1 MSQTVS
7 QETHWEDQMIVAA
20 LEGLERDADP
30 GFSGSRSP
38 GVRGAESH
46 EAAETL
52 ARLYTEVLGLIPF
65 ELEPVAPSAGSRQRL
80 LSAITGIEAPAV
92 APQPVAS
99 EVPALAESAPVPE
112 QLAPTVAFPAF
123 TPPPPQAISEQPA
136 TPPVREEAPEPF
148 AAVRRPPPRPVPL
161 AARRSY
167 AWPLALA
174 AGLFLALGLS
184 GWLYLQQMDQQATIA
199 RLRSEVR
206 EAKLKETQAA
216 QEAERFRS
224 EFTTLRTTMTL
235 VTAPAALVGPLR
247 PVGRLQPDARGALFV
262 AADHQHWHLSIE
274 GLKPA
279 VQGKVYQLWFIA
291 DQGPPVNGGTFVAT
305 ANERVELTSEAM
317 PPNAKSAMITL
328 ETAGGGQSPE
338 GPEVL
343 RAAEMVQIL

>member
-1 MSQTVS
+1 VS

-20 LEGLERDADP
+20 LEGLERGTDP
-30 GFSGSRSP
+30 GFSGNRSP
-38 GVRGAESH
+38 GVRNPETAET
-46 EAAETL
+46 AETL

-65 ELEPVAPSAGSRQRL
+65 ELEPAVPSADSRQRL
-80 LSAITGIEAPAV
+80 LSAITGIGQPAAVPAPA
-92 APQPVAS
+92 P
-99 EVPALAESAPVPE
+99 AESAPSLE

-123 TPPPPQAISEQPA
+123 TPPPPQAPL
-136 TPPVREEAPEPF
+136 PVREEEAAEPF
-148 AAVRRPPPRPVPL
+148 AAVRRQPPRPVPL
-161 AARRSY
+161 AARRSS
-167 AWPLALA
+167 AWPVALA
-174 AGLFLALGLS
+174 AGLLLALGLS
-184 GWLYLQQMDQQATIA
+184 GWLYLQQTEQQATIA

-206 EAKLKETQAA
+206 EARQKEAQAA
-216 QEAERFRS
+216 QEAERFRR

-247 PVGRLQPDARGALFV
+247 PVGTLQPDARGALFV

-279 VQGKVYQLWFIA
+279 PQGKVYQLWFVA

-328 ETAGGGQSPE
+328 EPAGGGGQSPD